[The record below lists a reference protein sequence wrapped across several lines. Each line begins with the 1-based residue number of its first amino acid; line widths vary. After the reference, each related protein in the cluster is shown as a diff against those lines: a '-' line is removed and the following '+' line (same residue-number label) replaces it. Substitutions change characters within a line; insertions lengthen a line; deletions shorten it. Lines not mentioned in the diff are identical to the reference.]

1 MRFRRHGTRRPAVAP
16 RCCPSHWYGQGKP
29 EGAARTDHAVAVD
42 SPTREMTIQYHP
54 TELPQREK
62 VIIAAQGKVIPRQ
75 RIIPDPLGTHQFLFD
90 FTAMQ
95 LFDLPPSKF

>member
-29 EGAARTDHAVAVD
+29 EGAARTDHAAAVD

-90 FTAMQ
+90 FTNARSI
-95 LFDLPPSKF
+95 L